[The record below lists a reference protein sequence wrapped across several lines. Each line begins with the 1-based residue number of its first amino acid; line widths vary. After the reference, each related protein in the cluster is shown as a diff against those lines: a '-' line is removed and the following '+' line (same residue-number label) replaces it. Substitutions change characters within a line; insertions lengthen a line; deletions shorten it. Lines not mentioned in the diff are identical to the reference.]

1 LSCLFCRRAD
11 TGVLSLAPLKRV
23 ALSAHAT
30 PSEPHSKPPYAD
42 PLLVQDKEG
51 LVVAVEVEEIVA
63 LVAFIY
69 LGVFYTMIGAT
80 MSNIMR

>member
-1 LSCLFCRRAD
+1 
-11 TGVLSLAPLKRV
+11 V
-23 ALSAHAT
+23 ALSARAT

-69 LGVFYTMIGAT
+69 LGVFYTMISAT

>member
-1 LSCLFCRRAD
+1 
-11 TGVLSLAPLKRV
+11 
-23 ALSAHAT
+23 
-30 PSEPHSKPPYAD
+30 
-42 PLLVQDKEG
+42 VQDKEG

-69 LGVFYTMIGAT
+69 LGVFYTMISAT